1 MLTFPMSCLACL
13 GAVPDGLAA
22 GALLG
27 AVLAADG
34 ADRRCGGGVGG
45 GAGHGLPAEAVAVGA
60 VEAGGSSSYSSSSS
74 AALEAGLDLEVLG
87 GGALEE
93 LDQAE
98 GDEEQGEHQLEE
110 PIQIQ
115 RESQNMH
122 AMLRLSPRP

>member
-60 VEAGGSSSYSSSSS
+60 VEAGGSSSSSSS
-74 AALEAGLDLEVLG
+74 ALEAGLDLEVLG

>member
-60 VEAGGSSSYSSSSS
+60 VEAGGSSSSSS

>member
-45 GAGHGLPAEAVAVGA
+45 GAGHGLPAEAVVVGA
-60 VEAGGSSSYSSSSS
+60 VEAGGSSSSSS

>member
-1 MLTFPMSCLACL
+1 MSCLACL

-45 GAGHGLPAEAVAVGA
+45 GAGHGLPAEAVVVGA
-60 VEAGGSSSYSSSSS
+60 VEAGGSSSSSS